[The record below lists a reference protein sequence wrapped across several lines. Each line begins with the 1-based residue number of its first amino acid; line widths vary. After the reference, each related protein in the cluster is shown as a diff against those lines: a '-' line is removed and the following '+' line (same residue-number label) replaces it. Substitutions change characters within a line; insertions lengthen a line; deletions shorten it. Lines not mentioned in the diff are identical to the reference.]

1 MNEAQGT
8 KDGRPP
14 AALKRAGRLGL
25 SLLNPLSDLG
35 VIYRYGVRPVQ
46 ERVAWL
52 QARIRAWRERE
63 RVSLTWAQAVA
74 ASGQPVA
81 RLQRR
86 YAGYRVLWWLLM
98 VACGGPAVILGLMLV
113 MSRGEVPLIVLA
125 RAGVT
130 WLLLTLLTASGFV
143 QALAATYRLWQ
154 LQSRRV
160 SREEKGTFRD
170 FLAENRWCRQV
181 LTLGWWR

>member
-1 MNEAQGT
+1 MNEEQGT
-8 KDGRPP
+8 KNGRPP
-14 AALKRAGRLGL
+14 TALKRARRLGL

-46 ERVAWL
+46 ERVA
-52 QARIRAWRERE
+52 
-63 RVSLTWAQAVA
+63 
-74 ASGQPVA
+74 G
-81 RLQRR
+81 LQRR
-86 YAGYRVLWWLLM
+86 YACYRVLWWLLM
-98 VACGGPAVILGLMLV
+98 VVCGVPAVILGLMLV

-130 WLLLTLLTASGFV
+130 WLLLTASGFV